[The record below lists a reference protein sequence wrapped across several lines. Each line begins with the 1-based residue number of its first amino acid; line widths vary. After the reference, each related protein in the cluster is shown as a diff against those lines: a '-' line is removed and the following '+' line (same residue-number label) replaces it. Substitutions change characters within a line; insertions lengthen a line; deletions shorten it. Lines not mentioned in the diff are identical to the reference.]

1 MMFYE
6 GIWQWVKTK
15 WYNGTGN
22 TKLRSANSLFFN
34 INNLYT
40 IISYKEVNFWKIFNK
55 EIFLKKNTIKRG
67 IFNEKAKFLKNLQK
81 KRFIFFQTN
90 LQKKRKIYGKREI
103 FEKLP
108 EKRKFLKKFTEKGKF
123 LKNLHKMGK
132 FSFLCKF

>member
-81 KRFIFFQTN
+81 KRFIFFRQIY
-90 LQKKRKIYGKREI
+90 RKSE
-103 FEKLP
+103 
-108 EKRKFLKKFTEKGKF
+108 KFTEKGKF
-123 LKNLHKMGK
+123 LKNYQKKGN
-132 FSFLCKF
+132 F